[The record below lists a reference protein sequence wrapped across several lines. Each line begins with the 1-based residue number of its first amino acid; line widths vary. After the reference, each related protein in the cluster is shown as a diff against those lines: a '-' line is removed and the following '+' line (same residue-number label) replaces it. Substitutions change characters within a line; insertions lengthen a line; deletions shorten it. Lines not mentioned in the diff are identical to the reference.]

1 MPRGGKLSISCRRK
15 DTRLQ
20 LQFSDNGMGMPDDVR
35 QKIFEPFFSTKGAHG
50 TGLGLS
56 VSYSIIER
64 HAGSISVVSEPGNGS
79 RFTIDLPA
87 VVAESSLEDVGPIV
101 SELPSLRI
109 LVIDD
114 ELPVRETL
122 AEMLVA
128 VNHKVELA
136 GSGQEALQKMRQHAF
151 DFVFTDLAMPE
162 MDGWETAR
170 SIRKDWPEVKI
181 VLVTGYGPTTTPPPG
196 EENLVDAIIGKPF
209 DFTQVGNALNSLA
222 KTMQLV

>member
-1 MPRGGKLSISCRRK
+1 
-15 DTRLQ
+15 
-20 LQFSDNGMGMPDDVR
+20 
-35 QKIFEPFFSTKGAHG
+35 
-50 TGLGLS
+50 
-56 VSYSIIER
+56 
-64 HAGSISVVSEPGNGS
+64 
-79 RFTIDLPA
+79 
-87 VVAESSLEDVGPIV
+87 
-101 SELPSLRI
+101 
-109 LVIDD
+109 
-114 ELPVRETL
+114 
-122 AEMLVA
+122 MLVA